1 MQNTGMSD
9 QDAIEIIKAIS
20 KQGKSA
26 EAKVDKNGRWVIYEV
41 NKKKK
46 VS

>member
-1 MQNTGMSD
+1 MDKVRLSD
-9 QDAIEIIKAIS
+9 QTAIEIIKEIC
-20 KQGKSA
+20 KKGKSA
-26 EAKVDKNGRWVIYEV
+26 EAKVDREGRWVIYEV